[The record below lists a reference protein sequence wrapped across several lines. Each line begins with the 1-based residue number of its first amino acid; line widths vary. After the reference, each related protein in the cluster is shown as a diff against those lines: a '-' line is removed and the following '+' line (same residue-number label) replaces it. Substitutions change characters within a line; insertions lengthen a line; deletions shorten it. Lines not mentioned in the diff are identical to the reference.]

1 MRRIIIP
8 GSLLLFGLVFVVISI
23 FAITSAKKDFNTTK
37 GVITNIEEK
46 NNASTEENEHYVYI
60 TYSIDDTEYEN
71 VSYPSY
77 HSRMD
82 VGDEVIVLY
91 DPNDP
96 MNVESP
102 DSETIPIAILVA
114 GIIAIV
120 VSSVMFFSKMI

>member
-23 FAITSAKKDFNTTK
+23 FAIKSAKKDFNTTK